1 MSTEGKL
8 LRTRRG
14 RVRGL
19 WIGVAALSVAAASIL
34 SAPGAWA
41 AGNPQV
47 PQPPRVVYTE
57 GFENNTAAAPV
68 LLTNYTGAG
77 GTMYTADPP
86 WLSSCNGWI
95 LQFGTPESAL
105 STNTCPDTISGGQAD
120 DNGWALVREMA
131 WALGSNAGQ
140 SSTSAQSNHA
150 VTAYTDNKTGPSAAA
165 VQFATSTPTAIQLV
179 AATRFITFSVDAAE
193 VNCATN
199 SKAGHS
205 AAKFEF
211 YLTSPSAAPVPT
223 FNTPIDPCTNARAKT
238 IKANAVPLP
247 KGAPSG
253 FTPQPI
259 SVGTFPADEAVLFT
273 GSQMGIE
280 MLNAAGTGLGN
291 DAAFDNIRVLD
302 ATPALDKSFVPAAAE
317 VGQTSQLTYTIT
329 NTTDLAAKN
338 GWSFTDTLPAGLVVA
353 SPSSGSTTC
362 TNTTINAPAAG
373 GTISVT
379 GSIAAGVSYCTV
391 SVNVTSATTGTFT
404 NGPANVVP
412 SGIDPPGPAT
422 VVFGANADMQITKTA
437 GPSPAV
443 PGNDVTFTLHVTN
456 AGPDPAQ
463 DVVVSDPVPAPLSF
477 VSATSPCTLVGG
489 TVTCSL
495 GTMNNGDTRD
505 LTIVEQLPS
514 SATDGVV
521 NVATVSSSTPDPNPN
536 NNSATAS
543 VPLGPQADLQI
554 EKRASASLVLAG
566 GQVMYTLAVGN
577 NGPSDATDVTVSDPL
592 PAGLTLVSAQPS
604 QGSCDTTMGVV
615 CNLGSIVN
623 GAGAQVLVT
632 AKVAQDASGTVTN
645 AATVAGG
652 QPDPVPDNNSSSAT
666 IDVIPIPII
675 PLPVPPHVIPLPAN
689 LVNQHVLDVAIVK
702 HVNHSTAYPGQ
713 KLTYKLDVTNRGVLP
728 AFNVRVTDTADQP
741 VKQISAHPSQ
751 GTCALTRP
759 LRCTLGPMKSGAHA
773 TITIVAEPTSTGTGT
788 VKNTSTVTSAGHD
801 DDLSNNVSSATVKV
815 KPVLRLRKT
824 ASPNT
829 VSPGQTVTYHL
840 AVSNP
845 TTVTIH
851 HVTVCDSVPTSL
863 VFVSASPRARPS
875 AGRWCWSIAKLGP
888 GKSKTLTLLAN
899 AAPGPGGKLTNT
911 ATATALGLKT
921 VRAKAS
927 VTELAAPPVPPALQS

>member
-1 MSTEGKL
+1 MSIEGKL
-8 LRTRRG
+8 SRSVCG

-19 WIGVAALSVAAASIL
+19 WLGVAALAVAVSVL
-34 SAPGAWA
+34 SAPCAWA

-77 GTMYTADPP
+77 GTTYTADPP
-86 WLSSCNGWI
+86 WLASCNGWI

-120 DNGWALVREMA
+120 DNGWALVRQMA

-140 SSTSAQSNHA
+140 SSTAAQSNHA
-150 VTAYTDNKTGPSAAA
+150 VTAYTDNKTGPSATA

-238 IKANAVPLP
+238 IKANTVPVP

-317 VGQTSQLTYTIT
+317 VGHTSQLTYTIT

-362 TNTTINAPAAG
+362 TNTTINAAAG
-373 GTISVT
+373 GGTIAVT
-379 GSIAAGVSYCTV
+379 GSIDAGVSYCTV
-391 SVNVTSATTGTFT
+391 SVNVTSATTGTYT

-437 GPSPAV
+437 APTPGV

-456 AGPDPAQ
+456 AGPDTAQ
-463 DVVVSDPVPAPLSF
+463 NVVVSDPVPSPLAF
-477 VSATSPCTLVGG
+477 VSATSPCSLVAGA
-489 TVTCSL
+489 VTCSL
-495 GTMNNGDTRD
+495 GTMNNGDARD
-505 LTIVEQLPS
+505 LTIVEHIPS

-521 NVATVSSSTPDPNPN
+521 NVATVSSQTPDPDPN
-536 NNSATAS
+536 NNRATAP
-543 VPLGPQADLQI
+543 VPLGPMADLQI
-554 EKRASASLVLAG
+554 EKRASTSLVLAG

-577 NGPSDATDVTVSDPL
+577 NGPSDATDVTVSDPV
-592 PAGLTLVSAQPS
+592 PAGLTVVSAQPS
-604 QGSCDTTMGVV
+604 QGSCDTTAGVV
-615 CNLGSIVN
+615 CSLGSIVN
-623 GAGAQVLVT
+623 GAGAQILIT
-632 AKVAQDASGTVTN
+632 AQVAQDADSTLTN
-645 AATVAGG
+645 TATVAGG
-652 QPDPVPDNNSSSAT
+652 QPDPVPENNSSTAS

-675 PLPVPPHVIPLPAN
+675 PIPVPPHIIPLPAN

-713 KLTYKLDVTNRGVLP
+713 NLTYTLDVTNRGVLP
-728 AFNVRVTDTADQP
+728 ALNVRVTDTANRP
-741 VKQISAHPSQ
+741 LKLISAHPSQ
-751 GTCALTRP
+751 GTCTLGRP
-759 LRCTLGPMKSGAHA
+759 LRCTLGAMKAGAHA
-773 TITIVAEPTSTGTGT
+773 TITIVAKPTTTGT
-788 VKNTSTVTSAGHD
+788 VNNTSTVTSAGHD
-801 DDLSNNVSSATVKV
+801 GDLSNNVSTAHVKV

-824 ASPNT
+824 ASPST
-829 VSPGQTVTYHL
+829 VSAGQTVAYRLT
-840 AVSNP
+840 VSNP
-845 TTVTIH
+845 TSVTIH
-851 HVTVCDSVPTSL
+851 HVTVCDSVPSGL
-863 VFVSASPRARPS
+863 EFVSASPRAHLS
-875 AGRWCWSIAKLGP
+875 GGRWCWSIAKLGA
-888 GKSKTLTLLAN
+888 GKSNTLTLLAN
-899 AAPGPGGKLTNT
+899 AAPGAGGKLTNT
-911 ATATALGLKT
+911 ATATARGVKT

-927 VTELAAPPVPPALQS
+927 VTERATSAVPPGLQS